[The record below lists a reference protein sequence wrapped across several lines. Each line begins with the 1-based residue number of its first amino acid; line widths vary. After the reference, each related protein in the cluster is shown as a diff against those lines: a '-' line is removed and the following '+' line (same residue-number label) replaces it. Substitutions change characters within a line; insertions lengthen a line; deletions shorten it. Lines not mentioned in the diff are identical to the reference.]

1 MISKTLNPNLMGPQ
15 CVLVSRLDIEL
26 ERGSPSF
33 LVPTSLT
40 SGYYSTVS
48 QQMSTPRLTVAIWSN
63 SGGGIS
69 GLCLAVALSRCADV
83 RVELYEAA
91 GRFAEIGAG
100 VMIWSRTW
108 RVLEL
113 MGLADAF
120 SNGLSA
126 TDWRALK
133 GSGLTFGGR
142 TCLQKGSA
150 FTSSSCH
157 VSKVASVQAWS
168 PAESTLAHTY
178 FPQTAVSVFTER
190 TSSTSSS
197 TACLWASRTSTSA
210 SRLTTRCPMG
220 PWSCVSR
227 MARGRRVICSSGA
240 TGLRAACAR
249 RCCVSS
255 RGGKEGREE
264 WAECSQPV
272 FSGTVAYR
280 GLVPVER
287 LTVGGRVHRTVESPM
302 MYCGKN
308 KHVVSYS
315 IARGSVVN
323 VVAFSSEPEKEGTPC
338 DGPWV
343 APCAR
348 EELLACYAGWEPEV
362 RELLECIEAP
372 TRWTL
377 HDLRPLPTF
386 ATRNVVLVGD
396 AAHAMLPHQGA
407 GAGQA
412 IEVRVRLPSSLPAV
426 SIAKNTAM
434 TKSNGQDAYVLAS
447 LLGHPSTTR
456 ETLVR
461 TLKVYEMLRMAQA
474 QRVQRGSRESGRMYE
489 FDHAEYGER
498 YAVLGPAI
506 EGQWAWLTEGSAEED
521 VGRGV
526 ELLSVG
532 GS

>member
-1 MISKTLNPNLMGPQ
+1 
-15 CVLVSRLDIEL
+15 
-26 ERGSPSF
+26 
-33 LVPTSLT
+33 
-40 SGYYSTVS
+40 
-48 QQMSTPRLTVAIWSN
+48 MSAPRLTVAIWSN

-120 SNGLSA
+120 SEGLSA

-157 VSKVASVQAWS
+157 VSKLASVQAWS

-210 SRLTTRCPMG
+210 SRLTTRCPTG

-255 RGGKEGREE
+255 RGGRKGAEE

-323 VVAFSSEPEKEGTPC
+323 VVAFSSEPEKEGTPWV
-338 DGPWV
+338 GPWV

-372 TRWTL
+372 TKWTL

-386 ATRNVVLVGD
+386 LRRAMWSWSETRRMRCFRIKERERDKPSRCASSLFSPSSVYSKEHDNDKIKWTGRVRPRVPPRAPVDNARDARAHTQSVRD
-396 AAHAMLPHQGA
+396 AAHGA
-407 GAGQA
+407 GAARATRLARVG
-412 IEVRVRLPSSLPAV
+412 EDVRV
-426 SIAKNTAM
+426 
-434 TKSNGQDAYVLAS
+434 
-447 LLGHPSTTR
+447 
-456 ETLVR
+456 
-461 TLKVYEMLRMAQA
+461 
-474 QRVQRGSRESGRMYE
+474 
-489 FDHAEYGER
+489 
-498 YAVLGPAI
+498 
-506 EGQWAWLTEGSAEED
+506 
-521 VGRGV
+521 
-526 ELLSVG
+526 
-532 GS
+532 